1 MKKWIEK
8 IEKILSDNG
17 IQFETSNDYI
27 NILNSSSMTRIHF
40 FEYQC
45 GTIGKFVAVEVQEFD
60 GFGNETYNKEFA
72 TFGKR
77 FIDRVKRNIG

>member
-27 NILNSSSMTRIHF
+27 NILNSSSMTRIHI

-45 GTIGKFVAVEVQEFD
+45 GTVGKFVAVEVQEFD
-60 GFGNETYNKEFA
+60 SFGNQTYSKEFA
-72 TFGKR
+72 QIGKAFVNR
-77 FIDRVKRNIG
+77 IKRNLG

>member
-27 NILNSSSMTRIHF
+27 NILNSSSMTRIHI

-45 GTIGKFVAVEVQEFD
+45 GTVGKFVAVEV
-60 GFGNETYNKEFA
+60 
-72 TFGKR
+72 
-77 FIDRVKRNIG
+77 